1 MEHEDGEERFGTRE
15 SSWPEN
21 LPGLQSQEKVQDG
34 GEVQEMV
41 RPYPAVFEQMRWRL
55 VPLSED
61 RIEMREKTLEK

>member
-55 VPLSED
+55 VP
-61 RIEMREKTLEK
+61 